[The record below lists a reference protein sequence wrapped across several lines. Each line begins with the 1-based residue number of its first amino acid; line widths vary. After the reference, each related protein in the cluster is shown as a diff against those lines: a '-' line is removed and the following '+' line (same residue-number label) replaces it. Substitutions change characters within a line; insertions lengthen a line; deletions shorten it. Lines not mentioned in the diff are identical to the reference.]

1 MYVRPSDSENF
12 QSWPSTKQKLAQRA
26 LKIRNCSFIQSES
39 VVFRTDFCK
48 TEFLA
53 WCEVWNRQ
61 TAGPDLKT
69 VRLGLNGGAS
79 ELCMRVGDVRPVCL
93 PSAAGR
99 NRKRNVWTWNGSS
112 LVEGTGTWRDRWSK
126 ILHARSNVHTVSW
139 GKSLFW
145 KDVRVQSQTPVRVR
159 SAVKL
164 FLSVPVL
171 KKAEEM

>member
-12 QSWPSTKQKLAQRA
+12 QSWPSTKQKLAQTA

-53 WCEVWNRQ
+53 
-61 TAGPDLKT
+61 AGPDLKT

-79 ELCMRVGDVRPVCL
+79 ELCMWVGDVRPACL
-93 PSAAGR
+93 PSAPAR

-112 LVEGTGTWRDRWSK
+112 LVEGTGTPRTKQRPHCQLGQIPFLKGRKSTK
-126 ILHARSNVHTVSW
+126 SNPSS
-139 GKSLFW
+139 GSFSREALFVCPCFKEGRRNAGRPRYRW
-145 KDVRVQSQTPVRVR
+145 KDQD
-159 SAVKL
+159 
-164 FLSVPVL
+164 
-171 KKAEEM
+171 